1 MEAVALEVVDSE
13 DSVEAE
19 AVVVVPVYSA
29 RRRL

>member
-1 MEAVALEVVDSE
+1 LEVVDSE